1 MVKFKFFGDFNA
13 RTAEIIDYISDDN
26 LPQNIINSST
36 LLQYKNDAGSN
47 CRERNNTDKVVN
59 IFGRKLIDMCKS
71 TGLKILN

>member
-1 MVKFKFFGDFNA
+1 MHAQLKLLIVLVM
-13 RTAEIIDYISDDN
+13 ISYHR
-26 LPQNIINSST
+26 LFINSST

-71 TGLKILN
+71 TGLLKN